1 MLIWEFCKF
10 ASTID
15 SKILWYNFLLL
26 FFIVLLPFST
36 AFYVKGFTYQGL
48 FAFCCFSL
56 SAIGFFNLLLNIY
69 IVKKEKGKT
78 GITPTL
84 GKFMK
89 IGLQKEFKGNY
100 PNLEVI
106 LMNEY

>member
-1 MLIWEFCKF
+1 
-10 ASTID
+10 
-15 SKILWYNFLLL
+15 
-26 FFIVLLPFST
+26 
-36 AFYVKGFTYQGL
+36 
-48 FAFCCFSL
+48 
-56 SAIGFFNLLLNIY
+56 LLNIY